1 MSKNNLISDS
11 SWWVKR
17 TNLKN
22 KPSMSFKTVEI
33 IDHLMKT
40 EEIPLGIAI
49 ERLIYED
56 GLTRKILED
65 LKNDYPDIEE
75 E

>member
-1 MSKNNLISDS
+1 MSKNNLIGDS
-11 SWWVKR
+11 SWWAKR

-33 IDHLMKT
+33 ITHLMEI

-49 ERLIYED
+49 EKLIYED

-65 LKNDYPDIEE
+65 LKKDYPDIEE